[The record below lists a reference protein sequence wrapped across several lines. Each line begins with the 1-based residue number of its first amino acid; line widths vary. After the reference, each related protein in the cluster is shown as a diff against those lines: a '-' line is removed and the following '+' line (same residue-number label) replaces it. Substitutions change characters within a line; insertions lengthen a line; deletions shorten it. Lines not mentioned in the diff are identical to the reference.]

1 MTQGP
6 PTVVLLLFLLWGSAL
21 AKIHLW
27 PSAYVALS
35 NESVFLDFTCNHNA
49 TTDRTMTLSLVDMD
63 TNLTVA
69 SQTLSGSQQKGAL
82 ELSCT
87 FFRYAGSFRFKLNG
101 DGICDGDNATQWWS
115 QVLHIQWPTFHISV
129 ERTSNQTSSS
139 FQISISTNEH
149 FQPCFN
155 FSTSSLYLEITYLE
169 YNQIRRNSI
178 DKVQA
183 RIQRDVK
190 VTRSQRVELEC
201 VFPFT
206 ERDYITVALKSRV
219 SQRDIMMSGP
229 LYLSRIFSYALLVDN
244 AHVAGCEGAV
254 AVRLLPPPCAFTGGK
269 VVLSRD
275 GGQEAAHRW
284 LTQGENETEF
294 NCSAFD
300 PGRHR
305 YCFDFVLNFSS
316 RSLAQTC
323 IVVQRNADTWGP
335 WQAWSR
341 CSVSCGEGTRERFRE
356 CLLPPAGG
364 SGCSKL
370 VREQSHCSLED
381 CAMPAPSVSSPPP
394 VDTSLGSNLVA
405 VVGISLCLV
414 VIVVTVLVTVWRKAC
429 HAPKC
434 TSVRRGS
441 LHSPGGRKNS
451 DEASICG
458 HSLQRPSFS
467 ESLQATPGCQPPQ
480 TLPQPLQDKERVSPT
495 GQKIVPP
502 IFGYRL
508 AQQQLKEMKKKGL
521 REATQVY
528 HVSQSPID
536 DTMLE
541 TTASTSAP
549 LTPVF
554 PDSDSQ
560 EEANLGQFRIK
571 SPFSE
576 QPKVG
581 KSSSAT
587 LPDRLSP
594 KGDPASR
601 AWRNER
607 VADWVEMVERMGAGH
622 PRNASFKRTSSF
634 HDAKPQQLLR
644 PFRERSMTQVTP
656 RQAREASSRAGTWDP
671 YRNPERDDWGRPRPS
686 PTEGMADDRCRGWSD
701 RATGHQ
707 ELSRVAIP
715 AAGPGAEIAGKLDRQ
730 ESERVER
737 AELNWSRRGP
747 SPIQR
752 NILARKLKEANSL
765 AACQRQRVASGC
777 QTDLR
782 RDKCQSLPA
791 ASSHA
796 GFHRSHYGLTES
808 EQRMMDLSGYL
819 GEEDAVEV
827 VEIHRLT
834 WLSMNSK
841 GRTFMEVWR
850 REFQSPRHATSAGQP
865 RNYSGEELQKYL
877 CQPLNLILPS
887 SIRVTRQSR
896 LKYGDNT
903 SRKVVSYTFGNEQAV
918 IEQAGKNTYKAKK
931 QRPEQSTPLHW
942 FLFLVQMSSVLFNPG
957 AGPKVNGV
965 DSNGKEEASVSIDDG
980 KEESDDPDTMHH
992 HIRKKIAPFVMSF
1005 GFRVFGLVLILVDIT
1020 LVIVDLAMTE
1030 RLSHVHDTLEA
1041 VSLAISLFFL
1051 VDVILRVY
1059 VEGFKVYFSSKLNI
1073 ADACIVVVTLIIT
1086 MVYSFSDLSGAKLIP
1101 RVVSFFR
1108 ALRIIILV
1116 RIFRLASQK
1125 KELEKVT
1132 RRMVSEN
1139 KRRYQKDG
1147 FDLDLTYVT
1156 DRIIA
1161 MSFPSSG
1168 KQSFY
1173 RNPIREVARFLDT
1186 KHEDHYK
1193 VYNLCSEKG
1202 YDPQFFH
1209 YRVERVFIDDHNVPS
1224 LEAMLKYT
1232 ASVREWMAA
1241 DPRNIIA
1248 IHCKGGK
1255 GRTGTMICTW
1265 LIDSDQFESAQDSL
1279 DYFGERRTDQ
1289 SKSSKFQGVETP
1301 SQSRYV
1307 GYYEIMKNKYN
1318 RQLPPE
1324 KSLKIK
1330 SIRIH
1335 SIAGVGRGNGTDL
1348 KVKIIVRRE
1357 TVFQCACDKQDKCTL
1372 FPDAGNN
1379 AVVVSLQDGPVV
1391 SGDVKVM
1398 FESSAGLPK
1407 GYENCPFYFWF
1418 NTSFVEQNRLYL
1430 SREELDN
1437 PHKPKTWDIYK
1448 EDFGITL
1455 SFSDV

>member
-6 PTVVLLLFLLWGSAL
+6 PAVVLLMFLLWGSAL

-63 TNLTVA
+63 TNVTVVSRPLSS
-69 SQTLSGSQQKGAL
+69 SQLKGAL
-82 ELSCT
+82 ELNCT

-101 DGICDGDNATQWWS
+101 DGNCDGDNATQWWS

-129 ERTSNQTSSS
+129 ERTNNQTSSS

-155 FSTSSLYLEITYLE
+155 ISTSSLYLEITYLE

-183 RIQRDVK
+183 RIQRDIK

-201 VFPFT
+201 VFLFT

-219 SQRDIMMSGP
+219 SQRDILVSGP

-244 AHVAGCEGAV
+244 APVAGCEGVV

-269 VVLSRD
+269 VVLYRD
-275 GGQEAAHRW
+275 GGQEGAHRW

-294 NCSAFD
+294 NCSAFEL
-300 PGRHR
+300 GRHR
-305 YCFDFVLNFSS
+305 YCFHFILNFSS

-323 IVVQRNADTWGP
+323 IVVQRNA
-335 WQAWSR
+335 
-341 CSVSCGEGTRERFRE
+341 V
-356 CLLPPAGG
+356 
-364 SGCSKL
+364 
-370 VREQSHCSLED
+370 
-381 CAMPAPSVSSPPP
+381 PAPSVSSPPP
-394 VDTSLGSNLVA
+394 LDTSLGSNLVA

-467 ESLQATPGCQPPQ
+467 ESLQATPGCQLPQ

-521 REATQVY
+521 KEATQVY

-541 TTASTSAP
+541 ATASTSAP

-560 EEANLGQFRIK
+560 EEVNLGHFRIK

-576 QPKVG
+576 QPRVG

-622 PRNASFKRTSSF
+622 PRNSSFRRTSSF

-656 RQAREASSRAGTWDP
+656 RQAMEASCKARAWDP
-671 YRNPERDDWGRPRPS
+671 YRNPERDDWGHPRPYL
-686 PTEGMADDRCRGWSD
+686 TEGRAPDRHQGWSD

-707 ELSRVAIP
+707 ELSQVAIP
-715 AAGPGAEIAGKLDRQ
+715 AARPGAEIVGKLDQ
-730 ESERVER
+730 QGSERVER

-752 NILARKLKEANSL
+752 NILARKLREANSL
-765 AACQRQRVASGC
+765 AACQRQRVASSC

-782 RDKCQSLPA
+782 RDKCQSLPPS
-791 ASSHA
+791 SSHA

-819 GEEDAVEV
+819 GEEDTVEV
-827 VEIHRLT
+827 MEIHRLT
-834 WLSMNSK
+834 
-841 GRTFMEVWR
+841 
-850 REFQSPRHATSAGQP
+850 
-865 RNYSGEELQKYL
+865 
-877 CQPLNLILPS
+877 
-887 SIRVTRQSR
+887 
-896 LKYGDNT
+896 
-903 SRKVVSYTFGNEQAV
+903 
-918 IEQAGKNTYKAKK
+918 
-931 QRPEQSTPLHW
+931 
-942 FLFLVQMSSVLFNPG
+942 
-957 AGPKVNGV
+957 
-965 DSNGKEEASVSIDDG
+965 
-980 KEESDDPDTMHH
+980 
-992 HIRKKIAPFVMSF
+992 
-1005 GFRVFGLVLILVDIT
+1005 
-1020 LVIVDLAMTE
+1020 
-1030 RLSHVHDTLEA
+1030 
-1041 VSLAISLFFL
+1041 
-1051 VDVILRVY
+1051 
-1059 VEGFKVYFSSKLNI
+1059 
-1073 ADACIVVVTLIIT
+1073 
-1086 MVYSFSDLSGAKLIP
+1086 
-1101 RVVSFFR
+1101 
-1108 ALRIIILV
+1108 
-1116 RIFRLASQK
+1116 
-1125 KELEKVT
+1125 
-1132 RRMVSEN
+1132 
-1139 KRRYQKDG
+1139 
-1147 FDLDLTYVT
+1147 
-1156 DRIIA
+1156 
-1161 MSFPSSG
+1161 
-1168 KQSFY
+1168 
-1173 RNPIREVARFLDT
+1173 
-1186 KHEDHYK
+1186 
-1193 VYNLCSEKG
+1193 
-1202 YDPQFFH
+1202 
-1209 YRVERVFIDDHNVPS
+1209 
-1224 LEAMLKYT
+1224 
-1232 ASVREWMAA
+1232 
-1241 DPRNIIA
+1241 
-1248 IHCKGGK
+1248 
-1255 GRTGTMICTW
+1255 
-1265 LIDSDQFESAQDSL
+1265 
-1279 DYFGERRTDQ
+1279 
-1289 SKSSKFQGVETP
+1289 
-1301 SQSRYV
+1301 
-1307 GYYEIMKNKYN
+1307 
-1318 RQLPPE
+1318 
-1324 KSLKIK
+1324 
-1330 SIRIH
+1330 
-1335 SIAGVGRGNGTDL
+1335 
-1348 KVKIIVRRE
+1348 
-1357 TVFQCACDKQDKCTL
+1357 
-1372 FPDAGNN
+1372 
-1379 AVVVSLQDGPVV
+1379 
-1391 SGDVKVM
+1391 
-1398 FESSAGLPK
+1398 
-1407 GYENCPFYFWF
+1407 
-1418 NTSFVEQNRLYL
+1418 
-1430 SREELDN
+1430 
-1437 PHKPKTWDIYK
+1437 
-1448 EDFGITL
+1448 
-1455 SFSDV
+1455 